1 MAKTTGKK
9 KAKKAAP
16 RVTSEQMMQ
25 MIREEYLPSQLQIM
39 MQEVM
44 SIEINAKWL
53 ATDAGLAV
61 EGYTKEE
68 AKSVLDK
75 QAKRK
80 AQLLEKVKLI
90 RAEID
95 K

>member
-1 MAKTTGKK
+1 MPKNKKTKVAK
-9 KAKKAAP
+9 
-16 RVTSEQMMQ
+16 RITSEQMMQ

-39 MQEVM
+39 MQEIM

-53 ATDAGLAV
+53 STKAGLAV
-61 EGYTKEE
+61 ENYTALE

-75 QAKRK
+75 QAKRRL
-80 AQLLEKVKLI
+80 QLLEKVKII